1 MDQAETR
8 TFKRSKETEHTI
20 VYKEASGAGQPPI
33 VGTIYVQK
41 WFAGDAQAISVTVG
55 PVNPKP

>member
-1 MDQAETR
+1 MNNETR
-8 TFKRSKETEHTI
+8 LFKREKETKHT
-20 VYKEASGAGQPPI
+20 VVFSEVSAPGQPPI

-41 WFAGDAQAISVTVG
+41 WFAGDAQAVSVTVG